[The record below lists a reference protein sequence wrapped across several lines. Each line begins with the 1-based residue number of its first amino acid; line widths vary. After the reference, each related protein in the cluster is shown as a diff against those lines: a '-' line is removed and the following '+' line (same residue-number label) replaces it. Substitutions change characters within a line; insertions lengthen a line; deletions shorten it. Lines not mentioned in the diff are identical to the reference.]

1 MPELDKM
8 CERRRGG
15 EMKSVKVLVWHG
27 GHRRLKKKR
36 TGETFGCYST
46 RRVKCLKVFKK
57 VNS

>member
-27 GHRRLKKKR
+27 GHRRLKIKKEDR
-36 TGETFGCYST
+36 GDVWMLFDPTG
-46 RRVKCLKVFKK
+46 
-57 VNS
+57 